1 MNNDLWSLRE
11 RYYARLRQE
20 AELIALCHKDRAL
33 SDGRFALA
41 YRKITVRLPLLAQAE
56 VYGSTAAVKRYK
68 AEIEVAKKEMAEILN
83 KLGLKF
89 EDLRPKYRCEKCE
102 DTGAD
107 KKTGNICDCFPISLF

>member
-1 MNNDLWSLRE
+1 MNKDLCSLRE
-11 RYYARLRQE
+11 HYYAKLREE
-20 AELIALCHKDRAL
+20 AELIALSHKERAFSDR
-33 SDGRFALA
+33 GFALV
-41 YRKITVRLPLLAQAE
+41 YRKIAVRLPLLAQAE
-56 VYGSTAAVKRYK
+56 VYESTEVAKKYK
-68 AEIEVAKKEMAEILN
+68 AEIEAAKKEMAEILN